1 VKIIFKVSLEAVLV
15 VTEWMGVFSMRRIER
30 FKNIEAILKQF
41 LRSSFISFGL
51 KALLPQTEF
60 WTDIQTWPP

>member
-1 VKIIFKVSLEAVLV
+1 
-15 VTEWMGVFSMRRIER
+15 MGVFSMRRIER

-51 KALLPQTEF
+51 KALLPQTEL
-60 WTDIQTWPP
+60 WSDIHRPLQA